1 MKLFISTPMHGLTD
15 DEIKE
20 TFKRIRTKAA
30 EFFNDDNIAT
40 QSVVSN
46 ALFGDNSKGKSRVQ
60 MLGHS
65 ITLLD
70 TVDAIIFAKG
80 FSQARGCMIEY
91 YTVDKYADDWSNV
104 RILFETDKGLKEAKN
119 FRDRYKFITKDRF
132 YSEYKEEEE

>member
-20 TFKRIRTKAA
+20 TFKRIRIKAA
-30 EFFNDDNIAT
+30 EFFKDENIAT

-46 ALFGDNSKGKSRVQ
+46 ALFGRNCKGKSRVQ
-60 MLGHS
+60 MLGNS
-65 ITLLD
+65 ISLLD
-70 TVDAIIFAKG
+70 TVDAIIFTKG

-91 YTVDKYADDWSNV
+91 YTVDKYADDWHNI

-119 FRDRYKFITKDRF
+119 FHERFKYVNKDRF
-132 YSEYKEEEE
+132 YAENKEDEE